1 MRHSPQW
8 ADRVTCNCHLSA
20 VLGPNRGHRA
30 APNVQSGPSIQR
42 RPSGCMGSD
51 PRNLSSPLAKSS
63 QRGPEKCLRR
73 RFSGPESWA
82 CWRLAG
88 GLLGVLPAGGLA
100 PVRGCRGSCRGSDPR
115 KWYGLARCCRAECNS
130 ALQGEA
136 WLARCRRA
144 ECNSALQ
151 GEAWVPQRA
160 SACCCPCRAGKGTAS
175 LGASSCTR
183 RYGPRSLP
191 PAMHST
197 LPGSRVAAARSATP
211 RSREKRGSRVA
222 AARSATPRSRERRG
236 CNTRVGMLLSMP
248 CRQRHRVPR
257 SVELHSTLRAS
268 FIAARDA
275 LDATDGRVA

>member
-151 GEAWVPQRA
+151 GEAWVQHARRHAAVNAVPAKAPGPSERRVA
-160 SACCCPCRAGKGTAS
+160 LDATGLVHCRPR
-175 LGASSCTR
+175 CTR
-183 RYGPRSLP
+183 RYRRACRIVSRRSTSL
-191 PAMHST
+191 
-197 LPGSRVAAARSATP
+197 AARGYL
-211 RSREKRGSRVA
+211 EIRV
-222 AARSATPRSRERRG
+222 
-236 CNTRVGMLLSMP
+236 
-248 CRQRHRVPR
+248 
-257 SVELHSTLRAS
+257 SVA
-268 FIAARDA
+268 
-275 LDATDGRVA
+275 